1 VGIEKRLDEVV
12 EYGPA
17 GEELRT
23 AAQVIIDEARVGLPA
38 EIACQIAGVSL
49 RTYRSWLAEGR
60 AVLGKIAATPD
71 VELNDREKRI
81 AQFAT
86 DVSASLAMWVS
97 SANSVLQRAQLGRQR
112 TSTRTKTEVLRTAD
126 GTVILDD
133 QQNPREVEVERIV
146 TVTDEP
152 IELGPLQWRLSKLA
166 PAVYGPVSRLELTG
180 AEGGPVVL
188 DIGARVAE
196 LLARTRGTIRV
207 EDEELEPAQPELG
220 PGEPEVAE

>member
-86 DVSASLAMWVS
+86 DVSASLAMLGFQ
-97 SANSVLQRAQLGRQR
+97 SANAVLQRESATRVSGLRRERRPRWCAPLTAYGR
-112 TSTRTKTEVLRTAD
+112 
-126 GTVILDD
+126 
-133 QQNPREVEVERIV
+133 PR
-146 TVTDEP
+146 
-152 IELGPLQWRLSKLA
+152 A
-166 PAVYGPVSRLELTG
+166 
-180 AEGGPVVL
+180 
-188 DIGARVAE
+188 
-196 LLARTRGTIRV
+196 
-207 EDEELEPAQPELG
+207 
-220 PGEPEVAE
+220 